1 MNRRLVKG
9 LLFEEFDTML
19 SRIEDDLGI
28 KPIELTDKEQDECDE
43 MLEAFTNFI
52 MKLYEK
58 HY

>member
-1 MNRRLVKG
+1 MNRRLIKG

-28 KPIELTDKEQDECDE
+28 KPIELTDFEQDECDE
-43 MLEAFTNFI
+43 ILETFTNFI
-52 MKLYEK
+52 MKLYDK

>member
-1 MNRRLVKG
+1 MNKRKVKG
-9 LLFEEFDTML
+9 LLFEELDSILCMV
-19 SRIEDDLGI
+19 EDDLGI

-43 MLEAFTNFI
+43 LLESFANFV